1 MIGNARVL
9 CKPCHVAKT
18 LSDLFARGGGS
29 QARWI
34 EYLKAVARVKAAR
47 SEAVTARKAAREAR
61 KAASVNPEG

>member
-9 CKPCHVAKT
+9 CTPCHVAKT